1 MRVDEH
7 TIELASSPA
16 FYRSASAPGVPP
28 VYLHGLPT
36 NSDDWLPLLQRTG
49 GIAPD
54 LIGFGRS
61 GKAGNLDYT
70 LAGLAAFVTRLL
82 DELDLPSVSVVGH
95 QWGAAVALELAARDP
110 ERIERLVLVDP
121 LPLTAGHTWSGPAKT
136 LTRPLIGEL
145 AMGAIVKPLF
155 ARRLRGA
162 SARPGTAWPDERV
175 DAVWAAFDQGT
186 QRAILRLYRSTPP
199 GRYAAMSGQHPDVP
213 VLIVR
218 GARDPWLSASQAE
231 ACARLFARAQAT
243 EIPDAGHWPWLD
255 SPAAV
260 EAVAA
265 FVE

>member
-7 TIELASSPA
+7 TIELASSPV
-16 FYRSASAPGVPP
+16 FYRSACAPGVPP

-36 NSDDWLPLLQRTG
+36 NSDDWSPLLQRTG

-70 LAGLAAFVTRLL
+70 LGGLAGFVARLL
-82 DELDLPSVSVVGH
+82 DELELSSVSLVGH

-110 ERIERLVLVDP
+110 ARVERLVLVDP
-121 LPLTAGHTWSGPAKT
+121 LPLVAGHAWTGLARA
-136 LTRPLIGEL
+136 LTRPLLGEL
-145 AMGAIVKPLF
+145 AMGALAKPLF
-155 ARRLRGA
+155 ARRLRSGA
-162 SARPGTAWPDERV
+162 ARPGTAWPDERV
-175 DAVWAAFDQGT
+175 DAAWEAFDQGT

-199 GRYAAMSGQHPDVP
+199 GRYAAAAGEHPDVP

-218 GARDPWLSASQAE
+218 GARDPWLTATQTE
-231 ACARLFARAQAT
+231 ACARLFARSQAT

-255 SPAAV
+255 SPQAL
-260 EAVAA
+260 ETVAT